1 VRRALTILGVLL
13 VLGIPALRW
22 LATFWTDYL
31 WFDSVELTSVWR
43 TAIFTRI
50 GLVLVASAVAAL
62 VLWLNLWL
70 ADKLSPRI
78 GLVDATPE
86 EVVVERFQEWVQPR
100 ARLLR
105 VGVAVLFGILIGLA
119 AGGWWDHYLLFKE
132 SVSFGIDD
140 PQFGNDVGF
149 YVFRLPFIR
158 DVFAWAF
165 QFIVI
170 TGLIVAALHYLN
182 GGIRVQ
188 GNLQRVN
195 PAVKVHLSVVVA
207 VLALLKAVGYQL
219 DKYELL
225 YSTRGAVF
233 GASSADISA
242 RLPALNLLILISVAA
257 AIMLLV
263 NIRIRGWT
271 LPAVALGLWLATSLL
286 VGGLIPAAVQ
296 RFSVEPDEI
305 NKELPYVGRNITATR
320 EAFGLT
326 NVAVRE
332 FSERTDA
339 DGNAIPLTA
348 TDIGNNRDTIDN
360 VRLWDP
366 AVLRVTYRQLQELR
380 TFYKFQDVDVDRYNI
395 GGEPTQVMLAARELD
410 QDNIPGQGWVNQHL
424 VFTHGFGTVLSP
436 ANSVTSE
443 GQPDFLVK
451 DIPPQTADPL
461 VEVDESRIYFGEGF
475 EPDSFVFVGTKE
487 REVDFP
493 IGAGEEAVEYNTYE
507 GAGGIELG
515 SIFRRAAFGLRF
527 LDLNTLI
534 SGQLTSDTKVL
545 MVRNV
550 TERVERVAP
559 FLHSDADPYLVVSE
573 GRLLWVVD
581 MYTTTNRYPYSSPAF
596 TGRLNRLS
604 GSLPG
609 DFNYIRNSVKAV
621 VDSADGTMDFY
632 IVDPDDPIVR
642 AYSGIF
648 PDLFVDG
655 STMSDDLKSHL
666 RYPEDLFRVQTDMY
680 NRYHVTD
687 SRTFFNDSDPWQI
700 ARDPSTAGDPGTPT
714 FLEAASEAVVVRE
727 DLRARFRDEDGDLY
741 TPMVPYYLLMKLPGE
756 SELSYVLLQPFTPAA
771 KPNMVSFMVAK
782 SGPTGYGEL
791 VDFQLPRDSFI
802 DGPGQVGARIQQDQ
816 DISPEFSLLN
826 VEGSSLILGNMLIV
840 PIEDSILYVQ
850 PVYLQSEENA
860 LPEFKKVVV
869 VYQQNKPR
877 MEDTLDAALAQV
889 FGAGTGGV
897 TPPDP
902 GGEVPTELPAD
913 VQEALEQA
921 QLLFDEADAALR
933 DGDLG
938 TYQQKVEE
946 AQALIDQAL
955 EKLAEIIEDP
965 TATEA
970 AFSG

>member
-1 VRRALTILGVLL
+1 MRRALTILGVLL

-955 EKLAEIIEDP
+955 EKLAELIDDP
-965 TATEA
+965 NATEA